1 MYYCKNGH
9 IGGPLGMHMLCKNF
23 GALHEAIRKLQK
35 AQRASRDG
43 SYERHKKALD
53 NILVTS
59 SKVTDIHLEK
69 ASEMFSVPVEEVTPE
84 MRRSAKMINFTSLY
98 GGAKS

>member
-59 SKVTDIHLEK
+59 SKVTDIHVEK
-69 ASEMFSVPVEEVTPE
+69 ASEMFGVPAKEVTPE
-84 MRRSAKMINFTSLY
+84 MRRSAKVMNFIDLY